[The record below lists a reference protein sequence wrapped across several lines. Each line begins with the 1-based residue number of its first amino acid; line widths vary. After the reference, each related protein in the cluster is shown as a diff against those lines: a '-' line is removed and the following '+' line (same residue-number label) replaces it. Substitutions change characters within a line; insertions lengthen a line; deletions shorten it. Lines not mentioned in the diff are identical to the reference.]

1 MIRRPPRS
9 TRSDTLFPYTTLFR
23 SLAARQLLAQHDRAF
38 AAQHGAAGVG
48 QAQAAVAFGV
58 DVEQAGGDQLPEH
71 AAPGARVEVVADAE
85 RGEAVVTELADSLV
99 VRAAMDVHQVRE
111 AEALAAA
118 VHAAQR
124 LLRGQDRKS
133 TRLNSS
139 HQCAQR

>member
-9 TRSDTLFPYTTLFR
+9 KRTDTLFPYTTLFR
-23 SLAARQLLAQHDRAF
+23 S
-38 AAQHGAAGVG
+38 QHGAAGVG

-99 VRAAMDVHQVRE
+99 VRAAKDVHQVRD

-124 LLRGQDRKS
+124 LLRGHGGVPGFGRRQAVVAVAAGLAEIGRA
-133 TRLNSS
+133 
-139 HQCAQR
+139 HV